1 MTDRLTAEN
10 CKINAEMRIMRDEHT
25 EVLHQI
31 FNFERKN
38 HDLLRE
44 NNALRSVHE
53 GINQDLSTILVD
65 RSKVPQQTTDIS
77 GDKGQVTILNGMMG
91 SPNIHKQDFA
101 LGSLSPTTNNQGGGH
116 MIMDAGERDSQER
129 QVNNIF
135 HRRAS

>member
-77 GDKGQVTILNGMMG
+77 GDKG
-91 SPNIHKQDFA
+91 
-101 LGSLSPTTNNQGGGH
+101 
-116 MIMDAGERDSQER
+116 
-129 QVNNIF
+129 
-135 HRRAS
+135 